1 MSLRNHQNRLRRM
14 AQQASPAVTRALY
27 VAGQLIENTAEGS
40 ITAGAVSGANHVPS
54 APGSPPNE
62 DTGTLRRGIETR
74 IGGPNLVVVESK
86 APYSAALEFG
96 TSRMAARP
104 FMQPATEMNRDE
116 VVRKV
121 GAAMNIIIRRG

>member
-1 MSLRNHQNRLRRM
+1 M

-54 APGSPPNE
+54 LPGQPPNE
-62 DTGTLRRGIETR
+62 DTGTLRRGIETE
-74 IGGPNLVVVESK
+74 IGGPNLVTVSSY

-96 TSRMAARP
+96 TSKMQARP
-104 FMQPATEMNRDE
+104 FMRPATEKNRAE
-116 VVRKV
+116 VQRIVGRQISLIVRS
-121 GAAMNIIIRRG
+121 